1 MEEQLQRR
9 SPSGKQHDGSLA
21 VEDLSTSDQGS
32 PMPRDACQDES
43 VREVYQNSR
52 GKRLDDGDEDRGST
66 DYENGIDQS
75 SYVIN
80 GRDGKMRFFGT
91 LHLL

>member
-9 SPSGKQHDGSLA
+9 SHSGKQHGGSLA

-32 PMPRDACQDES
+32 PMTRDASEDES
-43 VREVYQNSR
+43 VRGVSQNPR
-52 GKRLDDGDEDRGST
+52 GKRLDDGDENRGST
-66 DYENGIDQS
+66 DYESGIDQT